1 MFQLVIE
8 DDSGRTT
15 VVPLPPSREEIT
27 IGRKEGNTIRLIEQN
42 ISRFHARLVKSPTGY
57 FIEDKGSY
65 NGTKVNGDRIT
76 GRRFLKENDQIA
88 LGDYRIFLKI
98 DKEKEA
104 KAQAQSQAQPEKS
117 APAQEAPKPANNRPR
132 LCLISGPL
140 AGKMFQLQQD
150 EILLGRTDENDII
163 LTHPS
168 ISRNHAKISVQ
179 NGTYHIVDLGSANGV
194 RVNGEEFGKSSL
206 KPGDKVD
213 LGHVRLRFIA
223 PGEDFSFHPSMI
235 EDPEAEDAAAQAAQ
249 EAQEGGSLRRWWRSL
264 KKK

>member
-42 ISRFHARLVKSPTGY
+42 ISRYHARLVKSQTGY

-65 NGTKVNGDRIT
+65 NGIKVNGDRIT

-88 LGDYRIFLKI
+88 LGDYRLFLKV

-104 KAQAQSQAQPEKS
+104 KA
-117 APAQEAPKPANNRPR
+117 PAQEAKVAPQEAPKHSTRPK

-140 AGKMFQLQQD
+140 AGKMFTIQQD

-168 ISRNHAKISVQ
+168 ISRNHAKISLQ
-179 NGTYHIVDLGSANGV
+179 NGIYNIVDLGSANGV
-194 RVNGEEFGKSSL
+194 RVNGEEYGKTDL
-206 KPGDKVD
+206 KPGDKID
-213 LGHVRLRFIA
+213 LGHVRLRFLA
-223 PGEDFSFHPSMI
+223 PNEDFTFHPSMI
-235 EDPEAEDAAAQAAQ
+235 EDPEAEDTAAQAAQ
-249 EAQEGGSLRRWWRSL
+249 EAHEGGTLRRWWRSL

>member
-42 ISRFHARLVKSPTGY
+42 ISRNHARLVKSQTGY
-57 FIEDKGSY
+57 FIEDRGSY
-65 NGTKVNGDRIT
+65 NGIKVNGDRIT

-88 LGDYRIFLKI
+88 LGDYRLFLKI
-98 DKEKEA
+98 DKEKEV
-104 KAQAQSQAQPEKS
+104 KATQ
-117 APAQEAPKPANNRPR
+117 QEIKAVPQETLKQTLRPK

-140 AGKMFQLQQD
+140 AGKTFTIQQD

-168 ISRNHAKISVQ
+168 ISRNHAKISLQ
-179 NGTYHIVDLGSANGV
+179 NGIYNIVDLGSANGV
-194 RVNGEEFGKSSL
+194 RVNGEEYGKTDL
-206 KPGDKVD
+206 KPGDKID
-213 LGHVRLRFIA
+213 LGHVRLRFLA
-223 PGEDFSFHPSMI
+223 PNEDFNFHPSMI
-235 EDPEAEDAAAQAAQ
+235 EDPEAEDTAAQAAQ
-249 EAQEGGSLRRWWRSL
+249 EAQEGGTLRRWWRTI

>member
-42 ISRFHARLVKSPTGY
+42 ISRFHARLVKSQSGY

-65 NGTKVNGDRIT
+65 NGVKVNGDRIS
-76 GRRFLKENDQIA
+76 GRRFLKEGDQIA
-88 LGDYRIFLKI
+88 LGDYRLFLKI

-104 KAQAQSQAQPEKS
+104 KAQQQSQPA
-117 APAQEAPKPANNRPR
+117 APVAEAPAPKPNNRPR

-140 AGKMFQLQQD
+140 AGKMFSLPGD
-150 EILLGRTDENDII
+150 EVLLGRTDENDII

-168 ISRNHAKISVQ
+168 ISRNHAKIVGS
-179 NGTYHIVDLGSANGV
+179 NGSYHIVDLGSANGV
-194 RVNGEEFGKSSL
+194 RVNGEEFGKSDL
-206 KPGDKVD
+206 KPGDKID
-213 LGHVRLRFIA
+213 LGHVRLRFVGV
-223 PGEDFSFHPSMI
+223 GEDFAFHPSMI
-235 EDPEAEDAAAQAAQ
+235 EDPEAEEAAAQAAQ
-249 EAQEGGSLRRWWRSL
+249 DAEQGGALKRWWKSL